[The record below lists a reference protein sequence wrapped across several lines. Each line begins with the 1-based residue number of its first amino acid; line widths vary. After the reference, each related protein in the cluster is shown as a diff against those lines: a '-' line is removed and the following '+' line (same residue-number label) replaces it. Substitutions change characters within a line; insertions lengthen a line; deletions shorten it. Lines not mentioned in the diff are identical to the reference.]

1 MVWLDESCR
10 KRILSHL
17 PKQDLINLRLV
28 CHDFGVQVAPKL
40 FASIKISFDSTT
52 FTKASK
58 IAELERIGHHVKKV
72 SFNLP
77 HSARTFLPPLI
88 DPESGTEL
96 NFTYSPQV
104 QETTPSSPKY
114 GDTWT
119 TDLLTRQYPP
129 LFHAATNV
137 HAFIRAFSCLINLKH
152 LKIQCPD
159 YDITNRYRRSIVD
172 YALISLR
179 IAVEQNELNALRS
192 LTIAP
197 MHPGGLMYLSPL
209 IGFGASPKSAS
220 RWMRIRHLTI
230 HVNMLPS
237 STTDDEPNHFML
249 LQTYLRNFQPNLE
262 TLDFRWIGGSGP
274 LPVKCTTQPTLRIG
288 RHPAFAPPTTPDDSP
303 TSSPISGP
311 RRLHFP
317 KLEVVDIK
325 NVAASAAD
333 ISAFWTSHETIK
345 ELHWESV
352 RLTTGTWDDVY
363 HHAIEK
369 FKKKPVSTTQP
380 AEFADIPIMLAP
392 SMSGQFPRAMTR
404 TEPSGHHR
412 RHRSHGR
419 DAPRAS
425 PKCEPSKSKPLAAT
439 SSRLREG
446 WHGCEQHLKKVL
458 RGGFNWI

>member
-28 CHDFGVQVAPKL
+28 CHDFGVQVAPRL
-40 FASIKISFDSTT
+40 FAGIRITFDSTT

-77 HSARTFLPPLI
+77 HSSRTFLPPLI
-88 DPESGTEL
+88 NPESGAEL

-104 QETTPSSPKY
+104 QETSPSSPKY

-137 HAFIRAFSCLINLKH
+137 HAFIRAFACFVNLKH

-159 YDITNRYRRSIVD
+159 YDNANRYRRSIVD

-220 RWMRIRHLTI
+220 RWMRIRNLTI

-237 STTDDEPNHFML
+237 TITDDEPNHFML
-249 LQTYLRNFQPNLE
+249 LQTYLRNFQSNLQ
-262 TLDFRWIGGSGP
+262 TLDFRWIGDSGP
-274 LPVKCTTQPTLRIG
+274 LPVKTAANPTLRIG
-288 RHPAFAPPTTPDDSP
+288 RHPAFAPQTPDDSP
-303 TSSPISGP
+303 SSSPVSGP

-352 RLTTGTWDDVY
+352 QLTGGTWDDVY

-369 FKKKPVSTTQP
+369 SKPSSSSKKP

-392 SMSGQFPRAMTR
+392 SMSGHFPRAMTR
-404 TEPSGHHR
+404 TETDHR
-412 RHRSHGR
+412 PRSHRR
-419 DAPRAS
+419 DAPRAP
-425 PKCEPSKSKPLAAT
+425 PKCESAKAKPLAST
-439 SSRLREG
+439 SSRIREG

-458 RGGFNWI
+458 RGGVFNWI